1 MATYAVG
8 DIQGCIK
15 PLKCLLKQAGF
26 SWSSD
31 RLWLV
36 GDLVNRGPKSLKML
50 RYLYRHRDRV
60 TCVLGNHDL
69 HLLAVANGLRSLSR
83 GDTLHKILVAPDRDT
98 LLDWLRQQPLLHTED
113 GYTMVHA
120 GIPPMWDLAQAT
132 ACAREVETA
141 LRGPDYRLFLAS
153 MYGDLPNTWDDT
165 LTGMPRL
172 RLITNYLTRMR
183 FVDASGGLDLE
194 STGAIPNAGKS
205 GTPWF
210 DHAGRRTHDTR
221 IIFGHWA
228 ALGGKA
234 VGANLYATD
243 TGCVWGN
250 KLSMFCLETEQ
261 WYRCD
266 CA

>member
-26 SWSSD
+26 SWSRD

-36 GDLVNRGPKSLKML
+36 GDLVNRGPKSLKLL
-50 RYLYRHRDRV
+50 RYLYRHRDHV

-69 HLLAVANGLRSLSR
+69 HLLAVANGLRPLSR
-83 GDTLHKILVAPDRDT
+83 GDTLHTILAAPDRDT
-98 LLDWLRQQPLLHTED
+98 LLDWLRQQPLLHTEN

-120 GIPPMWDLAQAT
+120 GIPPMWDLTQAT
-132 ACAREVETA
+132 ACAREVEAA
-141 LRGPDYRLFLAS
+141 LRGSDYRQFLAS
-153 MYGDLPNTWDDT
+153 MYGDLPNTWDDA
-165 LTGMPRL
+165 LSGMPRL

-183 FVDASGGLDLE
+183 FIDAAGGLDLD
-194 STGAIPNAGKS
+194 SKGATPNTGKIVG
-205 GTPWF
+205 PWF
-210 DHAGRRTHDTR
+210 DHMDRRTRDTR

-228 ALGGKA
+228 ALDGKA
-234 VGANLYATD
+234 VGENLYATD

-250 KLSMFCLETEQ
+250 KLSMYCLDNEK

-266 CA
+266 CS